1 MTVFRYDKTFEGLLS
16 AVFDA
21 YSRKIFPE
29 KLIGENDTLPL
40 FAEEAAGVVTQ
51 PDKSARVWAAL
62 EKKLSK
68 TALNM
73 LWAVWLSETEDSDN
87 LLFRYICK
95 TFDSKT
101 SVETNFNDSDV
112 LKSSQIAK
120 MVNRE
125 AEYIRQFARFQKAA
139 DNMYFAPIAP
149 KCNALPFAVEYFTER
164 FADQQWLVYDMKRK
178 YGFYYDLKTVVEITL
193 DDAGDHLLTGKLD
206 ESLMA
211 EDEKLFQ
218 KLWQGYF
225 KSLTIKERINPKLHR
240 QNLPVRFWKYLTE
253 KGTL

>member
-1 MTVFRYDKTFEGLLS
+1 MTVFRYDKTFDGLLS

-21 YSRKIFPE
+21 YSRKVFPE
-29 KLIGENDTLPL
+29 KLIGNNELATL
-40 FAEEAAGVVTQ
+40 FAEEPYPVVTQ

-73 LWAVWLSETEDSDN
+73 LWAVWLSEEEDSDN

-95 TFDSKT
+95 TFNSKT
-101 SVETNFNDSDV
+101 SIEANFNDYDV
-112 LKSSQIAK
+112 LKFSQIAK
-120 MVNRE
+120 LVNRE
-125 AEYIRQFARFQKAA
+125 AEFIRQFVRFQKAA

-149 KCNALPFAVEYFTER
+149 KCNALPFALEYFTER
-164 FADQQWLVYDMKRK
+164 FADQQWIVYDMKRK

-193 DDAGDHLLTGKLD
+193 DGAGSHLLTGKLD

-211 EDEKLFQ
+211 EDERLFQ
-218 KLWQGYF
+218 DLWRGYF
-225 KSLTIKERINPKLHR
+225 KSITIKERINPKLHR
-240 QNLPVRFWKYLTE
+240 QHMPVRFWKYLTE
-253 KGTL
+253 KNN